1 MLPNPSH
8 LEAIN
13 PVQQGVV
20 WARQKLKQENAL
32 AVQIHGDAAF
42 SGQGVVQETLQMAN
56 LTGFSVNGTIHI
68 ITNNQIG
75 YTAMAEMGRS
85 SLYASAPAKI
95 IGAPIIHVNGDAPEQ
110 VARAIMIAS
119 QYRDRFHKD
128 ILVDIIC
135 YRRHGHNELD
145 EPNFTQPLVYQKI
158 GQMPTLPMAYASSLA
173 KAGVMT
179 AEEVEN
185 IRQEAQTDL
194 DRALKAANDTFRPV
208 KFGIQKDLQLSSS
221 RDGEGKASTTA
232 ISEDLL
238 RETLIKSVT
247 LPTTFVPAI

>member
-20 WARQKLKQENAL
+20 WACQKLKQENAL

-56 LTGFSVNGTIHI
+56 LAGFSVDGTIHI
-68 ITNNQIG
+68 IINNQIG
-75 YTAMAEMGRS
+75 YTAMAETGRS
-85 SLYASAPAKI
+85 SRYASAPAKL

-110 VARAIMIAS
+110 VARAIMIAA

-128 ILVDIIC
+128 VLVDIIC

-145 EPNFTQPLVYQKI
+145 EPGFTQPLVYQKI
-158 GQMPTLPMAYASSLA
+158 GQMSTLPMAYASQLVR
-173 KAGVMT
+173 AGVMT

-185 IRQEAQTDL
+185 TRQEAQADL
-194 DRALKAANDTFRPV
+194 DKALQEASATFKPV
-208 KFGIQKDLQLSSS
+208 KFGIQKNLQLPTSPSEQ
-221 RDGEGKASTTA
+221 GGTTA
-232 ISEDLL
+232 ISEELL
-238 RETLIKSVT
+238 RETLTTSVT
-247 LPTTFVPAI
+247 LPTHFVPAI